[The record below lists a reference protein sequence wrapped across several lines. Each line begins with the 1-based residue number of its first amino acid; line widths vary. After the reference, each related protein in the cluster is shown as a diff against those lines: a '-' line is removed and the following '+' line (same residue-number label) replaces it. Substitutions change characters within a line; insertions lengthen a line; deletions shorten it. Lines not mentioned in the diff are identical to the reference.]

1 MLLKQR
7 FQVDIK
13 ADKNDCP
20 NKSRVTCVQFY
31 KRPTLTQAH
40 GQFHTIQAMM
50 PSVLNGSD

>member
-40 GQFHTIQAMM
+40 GQFHTIQVMM
-50 PSVLNGSD
+50 PSVLNGTD